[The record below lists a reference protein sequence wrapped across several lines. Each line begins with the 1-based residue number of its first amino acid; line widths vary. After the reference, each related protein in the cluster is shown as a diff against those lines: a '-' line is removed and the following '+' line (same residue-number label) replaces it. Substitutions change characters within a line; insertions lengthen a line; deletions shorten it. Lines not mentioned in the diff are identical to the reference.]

1 MKDIKTRE
9 SKRDFK
15 TLDRAAGLAKVT
27 KNTAVRTK
35 DQVQNLSDDGQF
47 TPDEYAEDKI
57 KYMTERV
64 VEDTGKATR
73 KTAKKTYDSGK
84 RLYKEIRRT
93 RKEADS
99 IKQPAKSTGKA
110 TTKTLQK
117 SIKTGQRTVKTA
129 QQTAKTAV
137 KTAEKTAKAAKK
149 TAEASAKAAKMAAQA
164 ARQAAQAAYKAAV
177 VTAKAIAAAVKAAI
191 AGIKALVAAIAA
203 GGWVAVVIIVVI
215 CLIALIAGSCF
226 GIFFSGDDTGNGLN
240 MQTVIS
246 DMNAEYQA
254 KINETKGTV
263 AYDVLEMSGARA
275 VWPDVLSV
283 YAVKT
288 AGDPSNP
295 QEVATIDESK
305 RQILKEIFWAMNE
318 ISFSTATKTEN
329 VITET
334 DDGNGN
340 IVETTESVTRTY
352 LYIRVTHKTPDEMA
366 QQYGFTDAQKEQL
379 HELLSEENKN
389 MWSGVLYGYKSGS
402 EDIVSVALSQLGNK
416 GGEPYWRWYG
426 FGSRVEWCCCFV
438 SWCANECGYID
449 AGVIPKYAGTSTG
462 VNWFKERGQWLDGSA
477 EPSPGMIIFYD
488 WAKNGLDGQ
497 ADHTAI
503 VWKVENGY
511 VYTIEGNWDD
521 QCQTSCRPIGEYQI
535 LGYGVPAY

>member
-9 SKRDFK
+9 SKRDIK
-15 TLDRAAGLAKVT
+15 TLDRAAGLAKAT

-35 DQVQNLSDDGQF
+35 DQVQNLSDDGQI

-57 KYMTERV
+57 KYMAERT

-99 IKQPAKSTGKA
+99 IKQTAKSTGEA

-263 AYDVLEMSGARA
+263 AYDVLEMSGTRA
-275 VWPDVLSV
+275 VWPDVLSI

-288 AGDPSNP
+288 AGDPNNP

-329 VITET
+329 VVTAT

-352 LYIRVTHKTPDEMA
+352 LYIRLTHKTPDEMA
-366 QQYGFTDAQKEQL
+366 QQYGFTDEQKEQL
-379 HELLSEENKN
+379 RELLSDKNKK
-389 MWSGVLYGYKSGS
+389 MW
-402 EDIVSVALSQLGNK
+402 EDFLFIV
-416 GGEPYWRWYG
+416 GE
-426 FGSRVEWCCCFV
+426 
-438 SWCANECGYID
+438 
-449 AGVIPKYAGTSTG
+449 
-462 VNWFKERGQWLDGSA
+462 
-477 EPSPGMIIFYD
+477 
-488 WAKNGLDGQ
+488 
-497 ADHTAI
+497 
-503 VWKVENGY
+503 
-511 VYTIEGNWDD
+511 IE
-521 QCQTSCRPIGEYQI
+521 Q
-535 LGYGVPAY
+535 